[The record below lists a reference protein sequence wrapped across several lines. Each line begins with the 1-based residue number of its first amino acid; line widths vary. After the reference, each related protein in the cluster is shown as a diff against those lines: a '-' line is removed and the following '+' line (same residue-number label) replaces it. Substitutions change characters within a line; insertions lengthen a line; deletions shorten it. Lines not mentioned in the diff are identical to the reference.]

1 MEELTV
7 KEVGRHEPGEYK
19 GRPFKGDDELD
30 SMAEKVV
37 AQLRS
42 GNMPIWQARDV
53 LKRAIRLLDWEL
65 LK

>member
-1 MEELTV
+1 MEELNV
-7 KEVGRHEPGEYK
+7 KTGGRHEPGEYK

-30 SMAEKVV
+30 LMAEGIV

-42 GNMPIWQARDV
+42 VNMPIWQAKDV

>member
-1 MEELTV
+1 MEDFIV
-7 KEVGRHEPGEYK
+7 KEVARHEPGEYK

-30 SMAEKVV
+30 SMAEAVV